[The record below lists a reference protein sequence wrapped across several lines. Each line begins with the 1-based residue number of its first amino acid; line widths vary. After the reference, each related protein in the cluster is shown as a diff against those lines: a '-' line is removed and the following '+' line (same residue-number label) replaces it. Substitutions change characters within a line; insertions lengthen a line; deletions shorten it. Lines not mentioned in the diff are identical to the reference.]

1 METHKC
7 SINNVIQYEDEYI
20 YKCCNKILR
29 DIDIQKYKNKTKLK
43 FEKKIKKDYD
53 IDYLLK
59 NISNLKYQF
68 INNEKAYEIKLFFKN
83 NNYPHKNGDDIYK
96 IMREDT
102 NLKKIGVYYCNI
114 FEMWTILNNIEK
126 FIID

>member
-1 METHKC
+1 MIFFSFLFSFLNH
-7 SINNVIQYEDEYI
+7 D
-20 YKCCNKILR
+20 KIVR
-29 DIDIQKYKNKTKLK
+29 K
-43 FEKKIKKDYD
+43 FEKKVKKDYD

-68 INNEKAYEIKLFFKN
+68 INNEKSYEIKELFKT

-102 NLKKIGVYYCNI
+102 NFKKIGVDYCNI
-114 FEMWTILNNIEK
+114 FEIYDKFSYNITCP
-126 FIID
+126 